1 MASGKLAFA
10 QNSDDESILG
20 NIVLGSQYGN
30 PEQLPGGASG
40 SLWLAEH
47 GTHWCLLFA
56 RCADP
61 RGAHM
66 VDTWAWGIT
75 FAKKLWTSGD
85 IFQRVEY
92 FIGRSNLLNWLD
104 TLTSAGL
111 GKRTIMI
118 L

>member
-1 MASGKLAFA
+1 
-10 QNSDDESILG
+10 
-20 NIVLGSQYGN
+20 
-30 PEQLPGGASG
+30 
-40 SLWLAEH
+40 
-47 GTHWCLLFA
+47 
-56 RCADP
+56 
-61 RGAHM
+61 M